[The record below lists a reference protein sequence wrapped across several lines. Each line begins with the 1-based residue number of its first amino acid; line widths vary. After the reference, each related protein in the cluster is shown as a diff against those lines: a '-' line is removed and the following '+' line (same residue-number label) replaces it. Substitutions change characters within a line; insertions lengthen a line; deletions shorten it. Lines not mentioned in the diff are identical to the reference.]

1 MHLINRHLGE
11 STNETLK
18 DAIDEIL
25 AVLKDDTLNDSQ
37 RKREID
43 ALLGLEAFSDEKF
56 NNIQVLA
63 QCLTD
68 YNQSKQEAFIPNKNG
83 EID

>member
-1 MHLINRHLGE
+1 MHLINRHLGD

-18 DAIDEIL
+18 DDIDEIL

-43 ALLGLEAFSDEKF
+43 ALLGLEAFSDEEF
-56 NNIQVLA
+56 NNLQVLA

-68 YNQSKQEAFIPNKNG
+68 YNQSKQEAFISNKNG